1 MNMYTAGDMH
11 ELESLHWYRLRTTLA
26 CTRTSPSM
34 GAHPI
39 AIFQAIVKGVTLLLG
54 GGEPAPQ
61 EELRVFF
68 HLTGRRHTTRLN
80 RNDKLSLEVLF
91 CGYSGKYAEQWREA
105 LPVYLDDPLTGKN
118 FDIVELGEVEERNL
132 AMLAAEHG
140 ELPTE
145 GEICLDFLT
154 PLPFK
159 PERDKNRV
167 FISTNLFMQILN
179 RRLSRL
185 FGREMVFRFGDDDF
199 YLLPYYWN
207 YTEIRHP
214 SRSQEGQTQYL
225 NGCAGKLYIRGH
237 FARLVPWILI
247 ASELHTGTKL
257 SNSQGYFSILADPPA
272 FFQAFFPRK
281 NAIHSIIHEVLERYD
296 NAAESLAL
304 TESYPFND
312 EQFAAALANELA
324 TGDYTPSLSTAFAI
338 PRKYGEDRIVEQ
350 LKFRDLIVQQYLL
363 KLVGDI
369 FDRFFEEGSIGFRK
383 GMSRLKAAELIRSAL
398 REGYCF
404 IIESDIEDF
413 FPSVDLIKLRELLE
427 HYLPIK
433 DSVMIAALM
442 KCATA
447 GCVLNGKMIERT
459 RGLAQ
464 GSPLSP
470 ILANLYL
477 DSFDERM
484 EALQVRMVRF
494 SDDFVI
500 MVKSR
505 EQAEAILVRAEEFL
519 AGIGL
524 RLNGD
529 KTSIK
534 HISEG
539 IQFLGMRIDGAE
551 VRDSSMDDTRQF
563 KKPLYIVEPFTFLA
577 LNGDA
582 IEIHKNKEVLESI
595 PLRRVGEIM
604 IMEKASFSTG
614 LIRRC
619 TDMNIP
625 VTITLN
631 SGYYITTIKPD
642 SKKYLA
648 IAHDHA
654 RRYYTLTDTE
664 ILCIAKEIAAGKIAN
679 YISLFQQRYEAGLN
693 NFIHELERIICRIHQ
708 TADVNEVRG
717 HEGSAAKKVYAHI
730 NDLIENP
737 DFHIKKR
744 GRMEPDR
751 INALLNFGYYLL
763 FSRVNAT
770 VRSAGLNPYLG
781 FLHSP
786 HDNYESLVCDIEE
799 LFRSRIDRLIIK
811 MINLNILRDTHFM
824 EKEKRMVLS
833 GEGIRS
839 FIHQFEA
846 ELERKNSRNELS
858 LKENIHLQVQV
869 MKRYLL
875 ENKTFSLYEWKV

>member
-1 MNMYTAGDMH
+1 M
-11 ELESLHWYRLRTTLA
+11 S
-26 CTRTSPSM
+26 
-34 GAHPI
+34 AHPI
-39 AIFQAIVKGVTLLLG
+39 AVFQAIVKGVTLSLG
-54 GGEPAPQ
+54 GSEPAPQ
-61 EELRVFF
+61 EELKVFF
-68 HLTGRRHTTRLN
+68 HLTGRRHTSKLN
-80 RNDKLSLEVLF
+80 RSDRLSLEVLF
-91 CGYSGKYAEQWREA
+91 CSYSRQYAERWREA
-105 LPVYLDDPLTGKN
+105 FEKYLADPLTGKN
-118 FDIVELGEVEERNL
+118 YDIVKLGEVEDRNL
-132 AMLAAEHG
+132 AMLTAEHG
-140 ELPTE
+140 ELPTD
-145 GEICLDFLT
+145 GELCLDFLT

-167 FISTNLFMQILN
+167 AISTNGFMQILT

-185 FGREMVFRFGDDDF
+185 FGKELVYRFGEDDF

-214 SRSQEGQTQYL
+214 SKSQEGQTQYL
-225 NGCAGKLYIRGH
+225 NGCAGKLYIRGR
-237 FARLVPWILI
+237 FAGLLPWLLA

-257 SNSQGYFSILADPPA
+257 SNSQGYFNIIADPPA

-281 NAIHSIIHEVLERYD
+281 NAIHGIIHEVLERYD

-312 EQFAAALANELA
+312 EQFAESLANELSS
-324 TGDYTPSLSTAFAI
+324 GNYTPSPSTAFAI
-338 PRKYGEDRIVEQ
+338 PRKHGEDRIVEQ

-383 GMSRLKAAELIRSAL
+383 GMSRLKAAELIKFAL
-398 REGYCF
+398 KEDFCF

-427 HYLPIK
+427 YHLPIK
-433 DSVMIAALM
+433 DRLMMDILM
-442 KCATA
+442 KCATT
-447 GCVLNGKMIERT
+447 GCVLNGKLVERI

-494 SDDFVI
+494 ADDFVI

-505 EQAEAILVRAEEFL
+505 EQAEAILARVEEFMV
-519 AGIGL
+519 GIGL
-524 RLNGD
+524 RLKGE

-539 IQFLGMRIDGAE
+539 IQFLGMRIDGSE
-551 VRDSSMDDTRQF
+551 VRESSTDDTRQF

-631 SGYYITTIKPD
+631 SGYYVTTIKPD

-654 RRYYTLTDTE
+654 RRYYTLSDTE
-664 ILCIAKEIAAGKIAN
+664 TLCIAKEIAAGKIAN
-679 YISLFQQRYEAGLN
+679 YISLFRQRYEAGLN
-693 NFIHELERIICRIHQ
+693 NFIHELERIIGRIHES
-708 TADVNEVRG
+708 ADVNQVRG
-717 HEGSAAKKVYAHI
+717 HEGSAAKKVYVRL

-811 MINLNILRDTHFM
+811 MINLNVLRDAHFT

-839 FIHQFEA
+839 FIHQFES
-846 ELERKNSRNELS
+846 ELERKNSKNELS

>member
-1 MNMYTAGDMH
+1 MTPLS
-11 ELESLHWYRLRTTLA
+11 LESLHWYRLCTTLA
-26 CTRTSPSM
+26 CTRTAPAMS
-34 GAHPI
+34 AHPI
-39 AIFQAIVKGVTLLLG
+39 AVFQAIVKGVTLSLG

-61 EELRVFF
+61 EELKVFF
-68 HLTGRRHTTRLN
+68 HLAGRRHTSRLN
-80 RNDKLSLEVLF
+80 RNDKLILEIMF
-91 CGYSGKYAEQWREA
+91 CGYSRKYAEQWREA
-105 LPVYLDDPLTGKN
+105 FEEYLADPQTGKN
-118 FDIVELGEVEERNL
+118 YDIVELGEVEERNQ
-132 AMLAAEHG
+132 AILAAEHG
-140 ELPTE
+140 ELPSD

-167 FISTNLFMQILN
+167 FISTNGFMQILT

-185 FGREMVFRFGDDDF
+185 FGKELVYRFGDDDF

-237 FARLVPWILI
+237 FAGLLPWLLV

-257 SNSQGYFSILADPPA
+257 SNSQGYFSLLADPPP

-281 NAIHSIIHEVLERYD
+281 NAVHGIIHEVLERYD

-312 EQFAAALANELA
+312 EQFAEALSNELSS
-324 TGDYTPSLSTAFAI
+324 GDYTPSPSTAFAI
-338 PRKYGEDRIVEQ
+338 PRKHGDDRIVEQ

-363 KLVGDI
+363 KMVGDI
-369 FDRFFEEGSIGFRK
+369 FDRFFDECSIGFRK
-383 GMSRLKAAELIRSAL
+383 GMSRLKAAELIQSAL
-398 REGYCF
+398 KEEFCF

-413 FPSVDLIKLRELLE
+413 FPSVDLLKLRELLE
-427 HYLPIK
+427 HYLPLK
-433 DSVMIAALM
+433 DSMMVASLM
-442 KCATA
+442 KCATT
-447 GCVLNGKMIERT
+447 GSVLNGKMVERT

-484 EALQVRMVRF
+484 ESLQVRMVRF
-494 SDDFVI
+494 ADDFVI

-505 EQAEAILVRAEEFL
+505 EQADTILARAEEFL

-524 RLNGD
+524 RLKGE

-539 IQFLGMRIDGAE
+539 IQFLGMRIDGSE
-551 VRDSSMDDTRQF
+551 VRESSADDTRQF

-582 IEIHKNKEVLESI
+582 IEIHKDKRVLESI

-631 SGYYITTIKPD
+631 SGYYVTTIKPD

-654 RRYYTLTDTE
+654 RRYYTLSDTE
-664 ILCIAKEIAAGKIAN
+664 TLCIAKDIAAGKIAN
-679 YISLFQQRYEAGLN
+679 YISLFRQRYEAGLN
-693 NFIHELERIICRIHQ
+693 NFIHELERIIGRIHQ
-708 TADVNEVRG
+708 SADVNQVRG
-717 HEGSAAKKVYAHI
+717 HEGSAAKKVYVRL

-744 GRMEPDR
+744 GRNEPDK

-763 FSRVNAT
+763 FSRLNAT

-811 MINLNILRDTHFM
+811 MINLNMLRDTHFI
-824 EKEKRMVLS
+824 EKEKRIVLT
-833 GEGIRS
+833 GEGIRLY
-839 FIHQFEA
+839 IHQFEA
-846 ELERKNSRNELS
+846 ELERKNSKNELS